1 LYDKI
6 KTFKRIRKLESSL
19 FLPINVYTDK
29 ELEERHDKGT
39 LVHLLRSL
47 EKLKVEQSNDLK

>member
-1 LYDKI
+1 LHDKI
-6 KTFKRIRKLESSL
+6 KVFKRIRKLEAAL
-19 FLPINVYTDK
+19 FLPINKFTDK

-39 LVHLLRSL
+39 LEHLLRAL